1 MSGLGEDS
9 VGDRQFSLGAWTSC
23 KPDRSLGCVSTI
35 AEIFAH
41 LISGMLRASALA
53 VLAIASACT
62 DQSPDEPMLADL
74 EATKVGMIKRQVE
87 RRIGRPV
94 RILLVYDAGGYTFG
108 FSDGR
113 LNSRM
118 QVLEKGAA
126 TDWRGIEP
134 GMTISQVETIMG
146 KPSREC
152 LRYFVNKGGKTT
164 AVLQEW
170 ELCFKGG
177 LVVDINQVYIPHIH

>member
-1 MSGLGEDS
+1 
-9 VGDRQFSLGAWTSC
+9 
-23 KPDRSLGCVSTI
+23 
-35 AEIFAH
+35 
-41 LISGMLRASALA
+41 
-53 VLAIASACT
+53 
-62 DQSPDEPMLADL
+62 MLADL
-74 EATKVGMIKRQVE
+74 EATKVGMTKWQVE

-94 RILLVYDAGGYTFG
+94 RILLVYDAGDYTFG

-113 LNSRM
+113 LNSMM
-118 QVLEKGAA
+118 QVQEKGAA
-126 TDWRGIEP
+126 TDWRGIEH
-134 GMTISQVETIMG
+134 GMTIAQVETIMG

-177 LVVDINQVYIPHIH
+177 VVVDINQVYIPHIH